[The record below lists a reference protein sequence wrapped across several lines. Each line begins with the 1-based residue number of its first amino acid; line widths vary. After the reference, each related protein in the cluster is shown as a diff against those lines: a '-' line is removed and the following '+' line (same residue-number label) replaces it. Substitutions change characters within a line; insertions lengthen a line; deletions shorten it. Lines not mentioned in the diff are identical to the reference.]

1 MALTSPSR
9 NLAIRAHFG
18 AEKHALALPVLYFAL
33 FNGQPDSAGVEPSGV
48 GGYARVARNNDADL
62 WGNFTVADSSAVNK
76 GAGGAIVWP
85 AASGLWSVASVNHW
99 AIFDNSAGGVLWY
112 WGKLAAPLAL
122 TGAGDVVQLPPST
135 LTITQAA

>member
-1 MALTSPSR
+1 MGLTSPSR

-18 AEKHALALPVLYFAL
+18 AERSALALPVLYFAL
-33 FNGQPDSAGVEPSGV
+33 FNGSPVASGVEPSGV

-62 WGNFTVADSSAVNK
+62 WGTFGSADVSAVNK

-85 AASGLWSVASVNHW
+85 AASGLWSQTSVTYW
-99 AIFDNSAGGVLWY
+99 AILDNSAGGVLWY
-112 WGKLAAPLAL
+112 WGQLGAALTL
-122 TGAGDVVQLPPST
+122 TGAGDVVQLPAST

>member
-18 AEKHALALPVLYFAL
+18 AEKSALALPVLYFAL
-33 FNGQPDSAGVEPSGV
+33 FNGSPAAAGVEPSGV

-62 WGNFTVADSSAVNK
+62 WGTFTAADSSAVNK
-76 GAGGAIVWP
+76 GTAGAIVWP
-85 AASGLWSVASVNHW
+85 AASGLWSQTAVDHW
-99 AIFDNSAGGVLWY
+99 AVFDNSAGGVLWY
-112 WGKLAAPLAL
+112 WGRLNAPLSL
-122 TGAGDVVQLPPST
+122 TGAGDVVQLPAST